1 MDDTETIQVV
11 TEKDGFKFEEK
22 EQIIAVQTQNYL
34 CQNYRCP
41 RNSFMLY

>member
-22 EQIIAVQTQNYL
+22 EQIIAVQSPKLLMSKLQM
-34 CQNYRCP
+34 P
-41 RNSFMLY
+41 